1 MKCLMKYN
9 EKSVRE
15 TSVRSVYVK
24 NIVLLCVLCFLFCSC
39 GPNVRYIKRVQ
50 SLEEGVS
57 NPTTIDEIK
66 TAIKKYEDRVEDII
80 AAEQQTG
87 IWWKIL
93 ATRYMDNHM
102 YGEALNAFQKATV
115 YYPANQN
122 LYYYIGVCA
131 GYLAKSELTVD
142 ANGENCRRAEYLKLS
157 EAGYLRA
164 IELEPRYA
172 RALYGIG
179 VLYTFDLNKPEKAV
193 PYLEKLLTIETRH
206 TEGMFVL
213 ARAYYMNYEFQLAVD
228 MYDRIIQTTTSEKSK
243 ADAEANKKVVLDAM
257 YSK

>member
-9 EKSVRE
+9 EKSVME
-15 TSVRSVYVK
+15 TSVSSGYVK
-24 NIVLLCVLCFLFCSC
+24 NILLLCVLCFLFCSC

-142 ANGENCRRAEYLKLS
+142 ANGENSRRAEYLRIS
-157 EAGYLRA
+157 EA
-164 IELEPRYA
+164 
-172 RALYGIG
+172 
-179 VLYTFDLNKPEKAV
+179 
-193 PYLEKLLTIETRH
+193 
-206 TEGMFVL
+206 
-213 ARAYYMNYEFQLAVD
+213 
-228 MYDRIIQTTTSEKSK
+228 
-243 ADAEANKKVVLDAM
+243 
-257 YSK
+257 